1 MPSQNTRQEQ
11 IARQAREFIDRK
23 PVYIDTETTGLG
35 RTDEIIE
42 FSIVDH
48 DGTELYSS
56 LVKPSQAI
64 PREATRIHGISNQMV
79 KVAQAWPIQWP
90 RIRPILFGRLI
101 AAYNVEFDSR
111 LMEQSFQRYNLPW
124 RERLDFI
131 DVLKLFADFRGEY
144 DPVRGSYRYFKLADA
159 GRYFGITLPNSHRST
174 ADSLLTRAV
183 LHKIAG
189 IDY

>member
-11 IARQAREFIDRK
+11 IARQAREFINRK

-42 FSIVDH
+42 ISIVDH

-79 KVAQAWPIQWP
+79 EVAQAWPIQWP

-111 LMEQSFQRYNLPW
+111 LM
-124 RERLDFI
+124 
-131 DVLKLFADFRGEY
+131 
-144 DPVRGSYRYFKLADA
+144 
-159 GRYFGITLPNSHRST
+159 
-174 ADSLLTRAV
+174 
-183 LHKIAG
+183 
-189 IDY
+189 